1 MEQVQGQLQV
11 EDGAVAPGRQVAAE
25 LAEEQ
30 RVGGGACRRGDV
42 GGDLAAAA
50 HPVVDVVAQVG
61 SQVAAV
67 RQDVQRDAGEGKQRS
82 DFLRNRHKQPQG
94 SQRNVFDALPK
105 EKRKQKKTAAITQT
119 PSPLTHA
126 EVRGRVQ

>member
-1 MEQVQGQLQV
+1 MEQIQGQLQV
-11 EDGAVAPGRQVAAE
+11 EDGAVAAGRQVAAE

-30 RVGGGACRRGDV
+30 RVGGGARGRGDV

-67 RQDVQRDAGEGKQRS
+67 RQDVQRDAGEGEERG
-82 DFLRNRHKQPQG
+82 DFLRH
-94 SQRNVFDALPK
+94 
-105 EKRKQKKTAAITQT
+105 THTQ
-119 PSPLTHA
+119 
-126 EVRGRVQ
+126 